1 MSQWSEQIANMTWS
15 YSRLST
21 YEQCPYQFYLN
32 YLLVDENGRPL
43 YETVPNFCAAY
54 GSMCHKI
61 FERVFKKQMSLDEAY
76 VEFQDQFELLEDDFP
91 WDYKFSEKYYE
102 KGLTYFG
109 GDWYDRYNYA
119 DVVSV
124 EEHMT
129 FDVGGYK
136 FQGFVD
142 LIMRGREYGDIN
154 IIDHKSQK
162 SVLGKS
168 GQILKSQQGKADA
181 IKRQLYL
188 YSKPVIAKYGKISE
202 MFVNFF
208 NDGKMWHFWWD
219 QDEYEAAMKWAV
231 DVIKRIEQDADFVS
245 KNDYFFC
252 RKICSFRTEC
262 EEKDGDQEES

>member
-1 MSQWSEQIANMTWS
+1 MTQWSEQIHNMTWS

-21 YEQCPYQFYLN
+21 YEQCPYQFYLQ

-43 YETVPNFCAAY
+43 YETVPNFWAAY

-61 FERVFKKQMSLDEAY
+61 FERVFKKQMTLDDAY
-76 VEFQDQFELLEDDFP
+76 IEFQDRFLDLEEDFP
-91 WDYKFSEKYYE
+91 YEGKYSDKYFE
-102 KGLTYFG
+102 KGLEYFG
-109 GDWYDRYNYA
+109 GDWYGRYNYA

-124 EEHMT
+124 EEHME

-142 LIMRGREYGDIN
+142 LIMRGRDIGDIN
-154 IIDHKSQK
+154 IIDHKSAK
-162 SVLGKS
+162 TVLGKT
-168 GQILKSQQGKADA
+168 GKILKTQQDKADA
-181 IKRQLYL
+181 MKRQLYL

-208 NDGKMWHFWWD
+208 NDNQVWHFWWN
-219 QDEYEAAMKWAV
+219 QDEYDAAMKWAV
-231 DVIKRIEQDADFVS
+231 DVIKRIEHDADFVS

-262 EEKDGDQEES
+262 EMKDDEE

>member
-1 MSQWSEQIANMTWS
+1 MTQWSEQIHNMTWS

-21 YEQCPYQFYLN
+21 YEQCPYMFYLN
-32 YLLVDENGRPL
+32 YLLVDDNGRPL
-43 YETVPNFCAAY
+43 YTMVPNFWAAY

-61 FERVFKKQMSLDEAY
+61 FERVFKKQMTLDDAY
-76 VEFQDQFELLEDDFP
+76 IEFQDRFLELEEDFP
-91 WDYKFSEKYYE
+91 YEGKYSDKYFE
-102 KGLTYFG
+102 KGLEYFG
-109 GDWYDRYNYA
+109 GDWYGRYSCA

-124 EEHMT
+124 EEHME

-154 IIDHKSQK
+154 IIDHKSAK
-162 SVLGKS
+162 TVLGKT
-168 GQILKSQQGKADA
+168 GKILKTQQDKADA
-181 IKRQLYL
+181 MKRQLYL
-188 YSKPVIAKYGKISE
+188 YSKPVIEKYGKISE

-208 NDGKMWHFWWD
+208 NDNQVWHFWWN
-219 QDEYEAAMKWAV
+219 QDEYDAAMKWAV

-252 RKICSFRTEC
+252 RKICSFRAEC
-262 EEKDGDQEES
+262 EMKDDEE